1 MNQIYLVC
9 TRSAISASALTY
21 IINSSPQFYNVVH
34 KNLWLDE
41 AGSKFKDATVIE
53 DWWNIP
59 KTFTNFYNHDVRNN
73 ENIKLETLQTL
84 CNEWQQLETGKH
96 IALFTHATNTAD
108 IMQWRNEHNLPIT
121 VVTTIMGP
129 GFYSYMDL
137 FLKRE
142 YSDEMNKF
150 VNVFDTWKY
159 IYNQFLANDIKW
171 SAHTDCVLE
180 MDNWLNDPA
189 VVYSKLAIESNYN
202 MKVWADEYK
211 QANSYSTWDVKVT
224 NTANRLKTICNIY
237 GTYENLFHTN
247 QSKKLFAIAT
257 YDSVMSFQSED
268 DIINLQ
274 QIVDKTQKTIR
285 KQLTLA

>member
-142 YSDEMNKF
+142 YSDEMIKF

>member
-211 QANSYSTWDVKVT
+211 QANSYSTWNVKVT

>member
-108 IMQWRNEHNLPIT
+108 IMQWRDEHNLPIT
-121 VVTTIMGP
+121 VVTTIMGT
-129 GFYSYMDL
+129 GFYSYIDL

-150 VNVFDTWKY
+150 VNIFDTWKY

-171 SAHTDCVLE
+171 SAHSDCVLE

-189 VVYSKLAIESNYN
+189 VVYSKLAIEPNYN
-202 MKVWADEYK
+202 MKVWATEYK
-211 QANSYSTWDVKVT
+211 QANSYDKWDVKVT
-224 NTANRLKTICNIY
+224 NTANRLKTICYIY
-237 GTYENLFHTN
+237 GTYHSLFHTN

-257 YDSVMSFQSED
+257 YDSVMTFISED
-268 DIINLQ
+268 DIIDLQ

>member
-9 TRSAISASALTY
+9 TRSAISASELTY

-59 KTFTNFYNHDVRNN
+59 KTFANFYNHDVRNN

-84 CNEWQQLETGKH
+84 CSEWQQLETGKH
-96 IALFTHATNTAD
+96 IALFTHATNTED
-108 IMQWRNEHNLPIT
+108 IINWSNLFDLPIT
-121 VVTTIMGP
+121 VVTTIMGNKC
-129 GFYSYMDL
+129 YSYMDL

-150 VNVFDTWKY
+150 VNIFDTWKY
-159 IYNQFLANDIKW
+159 LYNQFLANDIKW
-171 SAHTDCVLE
+171 STYADYVLE

-189 VVYSKLAIESNYN
+189 VVYSKLGIEPNAN
-202 MKVWADEYK
+202 MKVWTTEYK
-211 QANSYSTWDVKVT
+211 QANSYNEWDVRVT
-224 NTANRLKTICNIY
+224 NTSNRLKTICYIY
-237 GTYENLFHTN
+237 GTYHKLFHTN
-247 QSKKLFAIAT
+247 QSKKLFAIAIH
-257 YDSVMSFQSED
+257 DSVMTFRSED
-268 DIINLQ
+268 DIIDLQ

-285 KQLTLA
+285 KQLTLV

>member
-150 VNVFDTWKY
+150 VNVFDTWKH